1 MWQRYQ
7 SRQPLLF
14 YSLCSL
20 ITANFHIT
28 NSQTILQNCTYLHFL
43 HDLLH
48 LIHRSTITREYLN
61 SISTVIFGRLLEQR
75 KPRYCKLT
83 VLPRCL
89 PTSSSLACG
98 VLKQR
103 NQNRPASLPSCHEK
117 PRRRLRSTSSPLS
130 ASASGKSVERSDL
143 STGAGICWN
152 HPRAK

>member
-75 KPRYCKLT
+75 KPRDCKLT
-83 VLPRCL
+83 VLPKVVKRCFMVFLYRSFTDFHQGFHLEFFQEFSLGIASKVSLGVFFRDSFRCFFKIPREIL
-89 PTSSSLACG
+89 PW
-98 VLKQR
+98 
-103 NQNRPASLPSCHEK
+103 
-117 PRRRLRSTSSPLS
+117 
-130 ASASGKSVERSDL
+130 
-143 STGAGICWN
+143 I
-152 HPRAK
+152 